1 MWLKDDGAE
10 IVGLPAYRL
19 RAFDFGMAAPG
30 AARPAVYFYGTFDKV
45 QGLYASFDWFATDP
59 VLISRFP
66 NNSIDYVSA
75 GLGLVGDM
83 NRFGRCYL
91 GFGGNGWVRADLRS
105 AARQSAATQYPSS
118 PAMAHPGGRRDHG

>member
-1 MWLKDDGAE
+1 
-10 IVGLPAYRL
+10 
-19 RAFDFGMAAPG
+19 MAAPG

-91 GFGGNGWVRADLRS
+91 GFGGNGRS
-105 AARQSAATQYPSS
+105 EEHTSELQSLMRTSYALFCLKKKEKY
-118 PAMAHPGGRRDHG
+118 

>member
-1 MWLKDDGAE
+1 
-10 IVGLPAYRL
+10 
-19 RAFDFGMAAPG
+19 MAAPG

-118 PAMAHPGGRRDHG
+118 PAMEIGRAPGRDRVCQYV

>member
-66 NNSIDYVSA
+66 TNNNDYVSA
-75 GLGLVGDM
+75 GTGLVGAL
-83 NRFGRCYL
+83 NRLGRGYSRFGAH
-91 GFGGNGWVRADLRS
+91 GGVG
-105 AARQSAATQYPSS
+105 
-118 PAMAHPGGRRDHG
+118 

>member
-66 NNSIDYVSA
+66 NNSIDFVSA

-83 NRFGRCYL
+83 NRFGRDRKSTRL
-91 GFGGNGWVRADLRS
+91 N
-105 AARQSAATQYPSS
+105 SS
-118 PAMAHPGGRRDHG
+118 H

>member
-1 MWLKDDGAE
+1 MRISDRSADVSSYDLGHSGELLYANYEGGNAHDQLMWLKDDGAE

-66 NNSIDYVSA
+66 NNSIDYEI
-75 GLGLVGDM
+75 
-83 NRFGRCYL
+83 GR
-91 GFGGNGWVRADLRS
+91 
-105 AARQSAATQYPSS
+105 
-118 PAMAHPGGRRDHG
+118 AHV